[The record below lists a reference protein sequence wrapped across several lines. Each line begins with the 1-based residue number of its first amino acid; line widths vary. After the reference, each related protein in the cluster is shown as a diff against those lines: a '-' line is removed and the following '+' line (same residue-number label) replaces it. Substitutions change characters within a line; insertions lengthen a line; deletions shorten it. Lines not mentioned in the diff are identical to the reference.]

1 METTNNNTQWTNL
14 RSIATLKAEQAGQRI
29 DIGTRK
35 FKDREGSYFCFA
47 CGNVSGLV
55 SEAAVAHLQGGGK
68 VDDLVVGHA
77 AYIGKNGKPGECD
90 MLRMPGGAAPTEVL
104 WTF

>member
-1 METTNNNTQWTNL
+1 MNENNQTMWTNL
-14 RSIATLKAEQAGQRI
+14 RSIATLKQEQRGQAVS
-29 DIGTRK
+29 IGTRE

-47 CGNVSGLV
+47 CGSVSGLV
-55 SEAAVAHLQGGGK
+55 SEKAVAHLQGGGK

-77 AYIGKNGKPGECD
+77 TYIGKDGKPGECD
-90 MLRMPGGAAPTEVL
+90 MLRMPGGAAPTNVL